1 MDSSHYR
8 KIELQSAADFTY
20 LHGNTVAL
28 SRQKLDLHLPPSAAP
43 NNGPD
48 PMRERVREL
57 VDDFINRT
65 YASASSSVSINGLDS
80 SSPEFPFPAAF
91 TAPAETVEYEPFDG
105 KLAARV
111 SSLYAQLES
120 LTTTVAQLRRDAPGK
135 AAREYVEELG
145 RVIEEEDREVDDDGE
160 EEEGGS
166 QDVEMGDADAD
177 ANANQTEP
185 QSEEATAK
193 TKEKRSRR
201 KQAEKESEQWDLNI
215 PLGTDKEAE
224 RWRNGEIAEVYEDAL
239 RTLLRLQGEAV
250 PGDDERS
257 DSDGMD
263 SSALA
268 STVGKAE
275 RAGRAVD
282 FVEKI

>member
-1 MDSSHYR
+1 M
-8 KIELQSAADFTY
+8 Q
-20 LHGNTVAL
+20 
-28 SRQKLDLHLPPSAAP
+28 
-43 NNGPD
+43 
-48 PMRERVREL
+48 
-57 VDDFINRT
+57 FINRT
-65 YASASSSVSINGLDS
+65 YTSASSSVSINGLDS

-160 EEEGGS
+160 EEEGEN

-177 ANANQTEP
+177 ANASQTEP
-185 QSEEATAK
+185 QSEEAAAK

-201 KQAEKESEQWDLNI
+201 KQAEKESEQWDLDI

-263 SSALA
+263 GSALA

>member
-1 MDSSHYR
+1 M
-8 KIELQSAADFTY
+8 Q
-20 LHGNTVAL
+20 
-28 SRQKLDLHLPPSAAP
+28 
-43 NNGPD
+43 
-48 PMRERVREL
+48 
-57 VDDFINRT
+57 FINRT
-65 YASASSSVSINGLDS
+65 YTSASSSVSINGLDS

-135 AAREYVEELG
+135 AAKEYVEELG
-145 RVIEEEDREVDDDGE
+145 RVIEEEDREVDDNGE
-160 EEEGGS
+160 EEEGQN
-166 QDVEMGDADAD
+166 QDVEMGDANAD

-185 QSEEATAK
+185 QSEEAAAK

-201 KQAEKESEQWDLNI
+201 KQAEKESEQWDLDI

-263 SSALA
+263 GSALA

>member
-1 MDSSHYR
+1 M
-8 KIELQSAADFTY
+8 Q
-20 LHGNTVAL
+20 
-28 SRQKLDLHLPPSAAP
+28 
-43 NNGPD
+43 
-48 PMRERVREL
+48 
-57 VDDFINRT
+57 FINRT
-65 YASASSSVSINGLDS
+65 YTSASSSVSINGLDS

-160 EEEGGS
+160 EEEGEN
-166 QDVEMGDADAD
+166 QDVEMGDANAD

-185 QSEEATAK
+185 QSEEAAAK
-193 TKEKRSRR
+193 TKEKISRR
-201 KQAEKESEQWDLNI
+201 KQAEKESEQWDLDI
-215 PLGTDKEAE
+215 RLGTDKEAE

-263 SSALA
+263 GSALA
-268 STVGKAE
+268 STLGKAE

>member
-1 MDSSHYR
+1 M
-8 KIELQSAADFTY
+8 Q
-20 LHGNTVAL
+20 
-28 SRQKLDLHLPPSAAP
+28 
-43 NNGPD
+43 
-48 PMRERVREL
+48 
-57 VDDFINRT
+57 FINRT
-65 YASASSSVSINGLDS
+65 YTSASSSVSINGLDS

-160 EEEGGS
+160 GEEGEN

-185 QSEEATAK
+185 QSEEAAAK

-201 KQAEKESEQWDLNI
+201 KQAEKESEQWDLDI

-263 SSALA
+263 GSALA

>member
-1 MDSSHYR
+1 M
-8 KIELQSAADFTY
+8 Q
-20 LHGNTVAL
+20 
-28 SRQKLDLHLPPSAAP
+28 
-43 NNGPD
+43 
-48 PMRERVREL
+48 
-57 VDDFINRT
+57 FINRT
-65 YASASSSVSINGLDS
+65 YTSASSSVSINGLDS

-160 EEEGGS
+160 EEEGEN
-166 QDVEMGDADAD
+166 QDVEMGDANAD

-185 QSEEATAK
+185 QSEEAAAK
-193 TKEKRSRR
+193 TKKKISRR
-201 KQAEKESEQWDLNI
+201 KQAEKESEQWDLDI
-215 PLGTDKEAE
+215 RLGTDKEAE

-263 SSALA
+263 GSALA
-268 STVGKAE
+268 STLGKAE